1 MLFVDDGR
9 RWMRAMIWTLAAF
22 FLFPHETAQA
32 CACGNVGKVTV
43 ITQDPS
49 LQIVRV
55 TTHEKD
61 LLFVVCF
68 QKKKIRIGDLLE
80 DLICDAAYICDDTD
94 LTAVIINGKSHRF
107 CCIVGNGERPDPEI
121 IDLKILSRR
130 KYSAAAFCYW
140 SFNVL
145 PSLPVGPGEYVGQ
158 LFCHDRKTFHVV
170 YVLVSDKDGRHGF
183 KRCARLFQSLKNLFP
198 RDPCIDQDGRTLVFY

>member
-1 MLFVDDGR
+1 MPQKDP
-9 RWMRAMIWTLAAF
+9 AAF

-94 LTAVIINGKSHRF
+94 LTAVVINGKSHRF
-107 CCIVGNGERPDPEI
+107 RCIVGNGERPDPEI
-121 IDLKILSRR
+121 IDLEILSR
-130 KYSAAAFCYW
+130 
-140 SFNVL
+140 
-145 PSLPVGPGEYVGQ
+145 Q
-158 LFCHDRKTFHVV
+158 
-170 YVLVSDKDGRHGF
+170 
-183 KRCARLFQSLKNLFP
+183 
-198 RDPCIDQDGRTLVFY
+198 